1 MSSKLCSAVCT
12 RSVKQSGAKRALAR
26 FYSAEASSSPRVIF
40 SGIQPTG
47 VPHLGNYLGAMQQ
60 WVKLQNEAS
69 SNTSLIY
76 SVVDLHAIT
85 VHQNPDALRTSKR
98 EMLAAL
104 LAVGLDP
111 QKCTIFFQSDVP
123 AHSELMWILSCSASM
138 GYLSRMTQW
147 KSKLDLDENANPLD
161 PSTKTK
167 LKLGLFSYPV
177 LQAADILIHRATH
190 VPVGHDQSQH
200 LEFARECAAGFN
212 HLAGSKILV
221 QPETLLSPAKRVMAL
236 DRPTQKMSKSAP
248 NPKSRILITDS
259 SSVISK
265 KLRVALTDSIEGV
278 TYDPSTRP
286 GVSNLTEIAFNL
298 DSSNHGAASPAD
310 YAKEFEGLSLKALKE
325 KVAEVVDGHLAPIR
339 AKFEEIVGGD
349 GKIIEEAAQTGAE
362 KARKSAE
369 VTMQAVKHAV
379 GF

>member
-1 MSSKLCSAVCT
+1 MSSKLCSAVCA
-12 RSVKQSGAKRALAR
+12 RSVKQGGTKRALAR
-26 FYSAEASSSPRVIF
+26 FYSAEASPSPRVIF

-259 SSVISK
+259 SSAISK

-278 TYDPSTRP
+278 TYDPSARP
-286 GVSNLTEIAFNL
+286 GVSNLIEIAFNL

-339 AKFEEIVGGD
+339 ARFEEIVGGD
-349 GKIIEEAAQTGAE
+349 GKVIEEAAQTGAE